1 MNTDGLALS
10 LNFWNM
16 SYYFWMI
23 IWIKNVNNFQIA
35 KGSASG
41 CCLAF
46 AWFFGNFILALLIKV
61 LLMKKACTLL
71 RILRNF

>member
-1 MNTDGLALS
+1 MNTDGLVLL

-16 SYYFWMI
+16 SYHFWMI
-23 IWIKNVNNFQIA
+23 IWIKNVDNFQIA

-46 AWFFGNFILALLIKV
+46 AWFFADFILALLIKV

-71 RILRNF
+71 